1 MKARCLPIIYII
13 PLCNLISI
21 YIPHT
26 SLYITV
32 MVTLYSHKLLYQS
45 ALFCSEMSYSDVQK
59 CTWFELNNSTCI
71 FLFDHLFAKAKM
83 KQCLL
88 GISRLNRVDRLRGCW
103 KLEIGS
109 WKLEIDCDSPCVA

>member
-1 MKARCLPIIYII
+1 MKAKCLPILYTIYYS
-13 PLCNLISI
+13 NLISI

-59 CTWFELNNSTCI
+59 RTWFEIKQIYLH
-71 FLFDHLFAKAKM
+71 FLFNYLFAKVIM

-88 GISRLNRVDRLRGCW
+88 GISRLNRVDLYCT
-103 KLEIGS
+103 
-109 WKLEIDCDSPCVA
+109 V